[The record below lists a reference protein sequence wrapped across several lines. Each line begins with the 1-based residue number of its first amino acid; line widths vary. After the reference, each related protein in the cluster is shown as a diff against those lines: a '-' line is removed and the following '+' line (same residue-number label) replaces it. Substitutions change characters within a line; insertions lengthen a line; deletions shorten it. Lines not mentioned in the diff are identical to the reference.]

1 VWLFLEEWAI
11 YATSLCQKGKVK
23 VGHDLSVSR
32 LETFSQNQPAT
43 LSFQQL
49 NIAAQHHQEIENSH
63 NNLTLTT
70 ATATAQ

>member
-43 LSFQQL
+43 LSAFSS
-49 NIAAQHHQEIENSH
+49 NIKKFGQIENSH